1 MSAGPFW
8 CKFTT
13 SGSAVATNGVAQYKL
28 PLMSDTP
35 ESYPLLETIGTPADL
50 RRLPAPRLTE
60 LAQELRKFL
69 IHSVSTRG
77 GHFAA
82 GLGTVELT
90 IALHYV
96 FNTPYDRLV
105 WDVGHQAYPHKV
117 LTGRR
122 DRLHTIKQ
130 DKGLAP
136 FPSRAESEYDTFG
149 VGHSSTSISAALGMA
164 VAAAQRGENRRV
176 VAIIGDGALTAGMA
190 FEALNHAGSLP
201 TDLLIVLNDN
211 DMSISEN
218 VGALSNYL
226 ARALSGRMYSHLRES
241 GKKVLRQMPTV
252 WELARRSEEH
262 LKGMVLPGTLFE
274 EMGFNY
280 IGPIDGH
287 DVKALVST
295 LRNLQQLRGPQFLH
309 VVTRKGKGYAPA
321 EADPIKWHGPGP
333 FDPASGMIFKEPSAG
348 PTYSQIF
355 GKWLCDM
362 ADRDPAIVGIT
373 PAMREG
379 SGLVEFSKR
388 FPERYYDVA
397 IAEQHAVTFAAGL
410 AAEGFKPVVAI
421 YSTFLQRAYDQLIHD
436 VALQNL
442 PVIFALDRAGLVG
455 SDGATHQGS
464 YDLSFLRCIPNM
476 VIMAPA
482 DENEC
487 RQMLYT
493 ATTLSS
499 PSAVR
504 YPRGTGPGAAI
515 AAEMTALPVG
525 RAQVRREGRSGLA
538 ILAFGVLVEP
548 ARKIADRLDAT
559 LVNMRF
565 VKPLDEKLVMAIA
578 ARHQAIVTIEEN
590 SVIGGAGAGVGEL
603 LAFHGMQ
610 LPLLHIGIPDRFI
623 EHGSRDTCLAAA
635 GLDLAGL
642 AASIDRWWTPQIPER
657 IRSISMAMGTKAL

>member
-1 MSAGPFW
+1 MSAP
-8 CKFTT
+8 
-13 SGSAVATNGVAQYKL
+13 S
-28 PLMSDTP
+28 
-35 ESYPLLETIGTPADL
+35 ESYALLDTIETPADL
-50 RRLPAPRLTE
+50 RHLPIAKLAE
-60 LAQELRKFL
+60 LSQELRQFL

-130 DKGLAP
+130 HQGLAP
-136 FPSRAESEYDTFG
+136 FPTRAESEYDTFG

-164 VAAAQRGENRRV
+164 VAAAQRGEERRA

-262 LKGMVLPGTLFE
+262 IKGMVLPGTLFE

-287 DVKALVST
+287 DVKALVGT
-295 LRNLQQLRGPQFLH
+295 LRNLQKLRGPQFLH

-333 FDPASGMIFKEPSAG
+333 FDPASGMIFKEASAG

-362 ADRDPAIVGIT
+362 AERDPTIVGVT

-388 FPERYYDVA
+388 FPERYHDVA

-464 YDLSFLRCIPNM
+464 YDLTFLRCIPNM

-499 PSAVR
+499 PSAIR

-515 AAEMTALPVG
+515 AAEMTALPLG
-525 RAQVRREGRSGLA
+525 RAQIRREGRSGLA
-538 ILAFGVLVEP
+538 IFAFGALVDS
-548 ARKIADRLDAT
+548 ARKIAERLDAT

-565 VKPLDEKLVMAIA
+565 VKPLDEKLILTLA
-578 ARHQAIVTIEEN
+578 ARHRAIVTIEEN
-590 SVIGGAGAGVGEL
+590 AIIGGAGAGVGEL
-603 LAFHGMQ
+603 LAAHDVQ

-623 EHGSRDTCLAAA
+623 EHGSRETCLAAA

-642 AASIDRWWTPQIPER
+642 TATVERWWTPQSQER
-657 IRSISMAMGTKAL
+657 IRAVGAAQCT